1 MPVSLTII
9 RISEAQLERNVTDM
23 SLVRNKIK
31 VLAIDE
37 QAFFRAGV
45 CQALSKQPDLEIL
58 DCDLA
63 VDPLRVVQVSHP
75 HVVLLGSNLANFSG
89 LELSRKIVHFYPY
102 MKVIM
107 LSGDSHDWAL
117 YDNIK
122 TAAVACL
129 HKNAP
134 ISELSTTIKRVYH
147 GEYQQNNKFNDGL
160 RLGSQALNRHRNIA
174 SLMKD
179 MQQISTP
186 LTNRE
191 KQILVQISDGNT
203 NKQIAG
209 NLDISEQTVKSHIST
224 ILHKLNANDRAHAV
238 ALAMRDGLL
247 STERDHEEEAVPAES
262 H

>member
-1 MPVSLTII
+1 
-9 RISEAQLERNVTDM
+9 M

-31 VLAIDE
+31 ILVIDE

-45 CQALSKQPDLEIL
+45 CQALSRQLDLEIL

-63 VDPLRVVQVSHP
+63 VDPLRVIHVSHP
-75 HVVLLGSNLANFSG
+75 HVVLLGSNLADFSG

-122 TAAVACL
+122 AAAVACL

-134 ISELSTTIKRVYH
+134 ISELSSTIKRVYH
-147 GEYQQNNKFNDGL
+147 GEYQLNNKFNDRPGV
-160 RLGSQALNRHRNIA
+160 ALQQLNQHRTIA
-174 SLMKD
+174 SMMRDL
-179 MQQISTP
+179 QQISTP

-238 ALAMRDGLL
+238 ALAMRDGWLL
-247 STERDHEEEAVPAES
+247 TEKDQEETAIPVES